1 MANKKYLYS
10 EIFDSI
16 QGEGQYT
23 GVPTAWL
30 RFFLCNLQC
39 DGFGQDHPTKPDT
52 WELPYQLIDLTELND
67 DGELKYQKMT
77 DLPVWEKGCD
87 SSYSWS
93 KKFKKLQ
100 QIDDPETIADKVRE
114 SFKNKWNAGM
124 WLNRHMC
131 FTGGEPLMK
140 TGQQCS
146 MDMMKYWIDQR
157 DYPRNVTYETNGTKE
172 IETRE
177 FIDFWQE
184 YRDVWGSEL
193 FISCSPKLWNVSG
206 EESKRAIRPDIVT
219 TYQEF
224 CHSGQLKFV
233 VNGTKECW
241 DELEEVVEQFR
252 FHGVNWP
259 VWIMPVGA
267 TVEGQ
272 DLVAADVATEA
283 FKRGFNVSARVHAYI
298 WGNVIGV

>member
-1 MANKKYLYS
+1 MADKQYLYS

-39 DGFGQDHPTKPDT
+39 DGFGQDQPTKPET
-52 WELPYQLIDLTELND
+52 WDLPYQKLDLTELKD
-67 DGELKYQKMT
+67 DGSPLYQKMT
-77 DLPVWEKGCD
+77 DLPVFERGCD

-100 QIDDPETIADKVRE
+100 EIGTAADIADKVKTE
-114 SFKNKWNAGM
+114 FTNKWNQGM

-146 MDMMKYWIDQR
+146 MDMMKKWIDER
-157 DYPRNVTYETNGTKE
+157 DFPRGVTYETNGTKK
-172 IETRE
+172 IEAEGFIE
-177 FIDFWQE
+177 FWNE

-193 FISCSPKLWNVSG
+193 FISCSPKLFNVSG
-206 EESKRAIRPDIVT
+206 EKTEKAIKPEIVE
-219 TYQEF
+219 TYLQF
-224 CHSGQLKFV
+224 TNRGQLKFV
-233 VNGTKECW
+233 VNGTDDCW
-241 DELEEVVEQFR
+241 KELEQTIEAFRDHHVE
-252 FHGVNWP
+252 WP

-267 TVEGQ
+267 TLEGQ
-272 DLVAADVATEA
+272 ELVAADVATEA
-283 FKRGFNVSARVHAYI
+283 FKRGYNVSARVHTYL
-298 WGNVIGV
+298 WGNAIGV